1 MITVR
6 NIDIAVTS
14 NGFLLTLQE
23 SEGRPVLPIGVG
35 MAEAQAISLALS
47 GAKAERPLTQDLMHQ
62 LVQSLGA
69 RVTSTMICRYDRGIY
84 YADLLL
90 DTPNG
95 PLRLDCRPSDA
106 IGLALRCRA
115 PVFIAAEV
123 MAKCGVCCGQAP
135 STQGLPDTFKPMAT
149 VDNSLEARLEKAVA
163 TENFELAARLR
174 DEMSQERH
182 R

>member
-62 LVQSLGA
+62 LVLSLGA
-69 RVTSTMICRYDRGIY
+69 RITSTRIHRYDRGIY
-84 YADLLL
+84 YADLHL
-90 DTPNG
+90 DTPAG
-95 PLRLDCRPSDA
+95 PLTLDCRPSDS

-123 MAKCGVCCGQAP
+123 MAKCGVCCGQPP
-135 STQGLPDTFKPMAT
+135 STQGLPESFKPMENPAA
-149 VDNSLEARLEKAVA
+149 NLEQRLEKAIA
-163 TENFELAARLR
+163 TEDFETAARLR
-174 DEMSQERH
+174 DQMAQGRRH
-182 R
+182 